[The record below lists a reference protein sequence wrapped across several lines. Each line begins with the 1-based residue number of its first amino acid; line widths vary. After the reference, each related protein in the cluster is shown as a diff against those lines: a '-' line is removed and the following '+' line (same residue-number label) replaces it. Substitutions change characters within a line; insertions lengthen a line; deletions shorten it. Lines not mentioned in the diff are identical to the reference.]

1 MDWKGFVGWIGR
13 GLWNKLAV
21 FKFGMVWLI
30 MMKPIQRQ
38 HKRHNT
44 IQ

>member
-1 MDWKGFVGWIGR
+1 MGWIGR

-30 MMKPIQRQ
+30 MMKPIQYNTIEY
-38 HKRHNT
+38 NT
-44 IQ
+44 IQIRILL